1 MELIVRK
8 IFGLI
13 LTSGLLMTNVWA
25 DIDCPAE
32 LAHHIDMRTMLPDGT
47 QNPTYGLEIATGIC
61 GCLGF
66 VNGVQIDENTI
77 TFTVRMVDN
86 EPIRGIELDV
96 YHNAGDLL
104 YYGPEAYEDA
114 NGNGLYDSEESFT
127 DLDGDGEWSSKAFGS
142 DVDPG
147 SKLINVTDEHG
158 EQREMTLQGKRIN
171 DHVKVLA
178 YNISRGF
185 TEGNGEEGDLF
196 FITYGLPQGAGALP
210 AEIAFHFGI
219 ANLPGTTAGTPPGT
233 DILNVVYRSTG
244 GLDLGYPHGE
254 VNEHDHHG
262 CGDGGIV
269 STTTVTADAEPMIP
283 DVFALNQNYP
293 NPFNPSTQISFDVP
307 VGADHVMINVYNI
320 LGQNVNTLVNEVMS
334 PGSYTV
340 DWNATDFMGNAV
352 ASGIY
357 FYELRSNSFT
367 ARKKMLLIR

>member
-25 DIDCPAE
+25 DIDCPADSA
-32 LAHHIDMRTMLPDGT
+32 LHFDMRTMLPDGT
-47 QNPTYGLEIATGIC
+47 PNPTYGLEIATGIC

-96 YHNAGDLL
+96 YHNAGDVLH
-104 YYGPEAYEDA
+104 YGPEAYEDA
-114 NGNGLYDSEESFT
+114 NGNGNYDSGESFT
-127 DLDGDGEWSSKAFGS
+127 DLDGDGEWSSSPFCS
-142 DVDPG
+142 PCVNRG
-147 SKLINVTDEHG
+147 SKLLNVTNG
-158 EQREMTLQGKRIN
+158 TMTLTSNRLDGF
-171 DHVKVLA
+171 VKVIA
-178 YNISRGF
+178 YSLNRVE

-196 FITYGLPQGAGALP
+196 FITYGLPQGAGVLP
-210 AEIAFHFGI
+210 AEIAFHFGTT
-219 ANLPGTTAGTPPGT
+219 NLPGTSMDPN
-233 DILNVVYRSTG
+233 ILNVVC
-244 GLDLGYPHGE
+244 GYPDEDNPMVINTSNVATDNGE
-254 VNEHDHHG
+254 
-262 CGDGGIV
+262 IFP
-269 STTTVTADAEPMIP
+269 DA
-283 DVFALNQNYP
+283 FALNQNYP

-307 VGADHVMINVYNI
+307 AGADHVMINVYNI
-320 LGQNVNTLVNEVMS
+320 LGQNVNTLVNEVLS

-357 FYELRSNSFT
+357 FYELRGNSFT

>member
-1 MELIVRK
+1 MEFIVRK
-8 IFGLI
+8 LFGLI
-13 LTSGLLMTNVWA
+13 LTSGLIITNVWA
-25 DIDCPAE
+25 DIDCSADS
-32 LAHHIDMRTMLPDGT
+32 ARHIDMRTMLPDGSP
-47 QNPTYGLEIATGIC
+47 NPTYGQEIATGIC
-61 GCLGF
+61 GCIGF
-66 VNGVQIDENTI
+66 IDGVQINENTI

-86 EPIRGIELDV
+86 EPIRGIELDI
-96 YHNAGDLL
+96 YHNAGDVL

-114 NGNGLYDSEESFT
+114 NENGNYDCPDPDNDCESFT
-127 DLDGDGEWSSKAFGS
+127 DLDGDGVWSSKAFGS
-142 DVDPG
+142 DVEKG
-147 SKLINVTDEHG
+147 SKLLNITDENG
-158 EQREMTLQGKRIN
+158 QQRTMTLLSNFIN

-178 YNISRGF
+178 YNTSRAW
-185 TEGNGEEGDLF
+185 TAGNGEEGDLF

-210 AEIAFHFGI
+210 AEIEFHFGI

-233 DILNVVYRSTG
+233 DILNVVC
-244 GLDLGYPHGE
+244 GYPDEDNPMVINTSNVAIDNGE
-254 VNEHDHHG
+254 
-262 CGDGGIV
+262 IF
-269 STTTVTADAEPMIP
+269 P

-307 VGADHVMINVYNI
+307 IGADNIIINVYNL
-320 LGQNVNTLVNEVMS
+320 LGQNVNTLVNEAMS

>member
-1 MELIVRK
+1 MEFIVRK

-13 LTSGLLMTNVWA
+13 LTSGLLMTNVLA
-25 DIDCPAE
+25 DIDCPADSA
-32 LAHHIDMRTMLPDGT
+32 LHIDMRTMLPDGSP
-47 QNPTYGLEIATGIC
+47 NPTYGQEIATGIC
-61 GCLGF
+61 GCLDF
-66 VNGVQIDENTI
+66 VDGVQIDENTI

-86 EPIRGIELDV
+86 ESIRGVELDV
-96 YHNAGDLL
+96 YHNAGDVLH
-104 YYGPEAYEDA
+104 YGPEAYEDA
-114 NGNGLYDSEESFT
+114 NGNGNYDSGESFT
-127 DLDGDGEWSSKAFGS
+127 DLDGDGEWSSSAFDS
-142 DVDPG
+142 RVEKG
-147 SKLINVTDEHG
+147 SKLLNVTDENG
-158 EQREMTLQGKRIN
+158 EQRTMTLLSNRIN

-178 YNISRGF
+178 YNTSRAW

-210 AEIAFHFGI
+210 AEIAFHFGTT
-219 ANLPGTTAGTPPGT
+219 NLPGTSMDPN
-233 DILNVVYRSTG
+233 ILNVVC
-244 GLDLGYPHGE
+244 GYPDE
-254 VNEHDHHG
+254 DNPVVINTSN
-262 CGDGGIV
+262 V
-269 STTTVTADAEPMIP
+269 AAD
-283 DVFALNQNYP
+283 

-307 VGADHVMINVYNI
+307 AGADNVIINVYNI